1 MSQWPSKPVSYGPFV
16 AFATLLFATLF
27 VRPIHD
33 VDIFWQLK
41 LGELAIEKGGLVT
54 AEPFLAPRLGEPLIP
69 VAWLGQI
76 ADAAIYRAGKWKLL
90 RFVDAVIWF
99 GGLLAALPCLKG
111 LTLRAPI
118 FALVIGFLAAVPFHS
133 IRPQSFA
140 VLAFGLLIRLTSS
153 DRSLIAKL
161 ALGVPLLVV
170 WQNLHPSVVVGAIY
184 LVCVTAAGQVKTIF
198 RRQPPPWAS
207 ALLMVAAGLATLATP
222 AGPMLLEVS
231 KVNGAISVWM
241 RTGEWL
247 PIWSVENRGA
257 CAGPALAILVAVGLA
272 VRFRTRFRLETL
284 LPAVAFAIMTCV
296 ALRFAVFFGVAV
308 IPLLTQLLNEEKP
321 QRAWHPKFG
330 QGCSIL
336 FFLAVLAG
344 PVSTAVPV
352 RFADYYP
359 FAGIEALKAAN
370 VSGPVYCHNAWGSLL
385 PHFNVEWKPT
395 HDGRHYLHSKA
406 EWEQYFVTAAG
417 QGDLDAILREFKPAA
432 FFLRPGR
439 DDGLTDMLDRHPEW
453 RNHFRDSTSAI
464 YLPVK

>member
-1 MSQWPSKPVSYGPFV
+1 MSSSPTRPLTSAPFV
-16 AFATLLFATLF
+16 AFATILFTSLF

-41 LGELAIEKGGLVT
+41 LGELAIEKGGVVT
-54 AEPFLAPRLGEPLIP
+54 TEPFLAPRLSEPMIP

-76 ADAAIYRAGKWKLL
+76 ADAAVYRVGEWKLL
-90 RFVDAVIWF
+90 RFIDAAIWF
-99 GGLLAALPCLKG
+99 GGLLAALPRLKG
-111 LTLRAPI
+111 LSLRAPI
-118 FALVIGFLAAVPFHS
+118 FALVIGYLAAVPFHS

-153 DRSLIAKL
+153 DRSLLAKL

-198 RRQPPPWAS
+198 RMQPPPWAS
-207 ALLMVAAGLATLATP
+207 ALLMVAAGVATLATP

-247 PIWSVENRGA
+247 PIWAAENRGA
-257 CAGPALAILVAVGLA
+257 CAGPALAILVTAGLA
-272 VRFRTRFRLETL
+272 VRFRNRFRLETL

-308 IPLLTQLLNEEKP
+308 IPLLVTLLTEETTP
-321 QRAWHPKFG
+321 IDESPRRRSLSAGFAAIACGLVAWF
-330 QGCSIL
+330 
-336 FFLAVLAG
+336 
-344 PVSTAVPV
+344 VPV

-359 FAGIEALKAAN
+359 FAGIESLKAAN
-370 VSGPVYCHNAWGSLL
+370 VPGPIYCHNAWGSLL

-406 EWEQYFVTAAG
+406 EWEQYFRTAAG
-417 QGDLDAILREFKPAA
+417 ETPVEEIVREFKPAA
-432 FFLRPGR
+432 FVLRPGR
-439 DDGLTDMLDRHPEW
+439 DDGLMNRLDRNPHW
-453 RNHFRDSTSAI
+453 RIHFRDDHSAI
-464 YLPVK
+464 YLPVN